1 MNSDTL
7 GVKLSA
13 TLEEIS
19 MRVARALARHPRCRN
34 VQFEVIQVPRT
45 GRGSNW
51 TVNLRSV
58 ESQAVWE
65 ASEIVAEIQDAYE
78 LVSRIRSS
86 PPLQHSPEPPTSR
99 CG

>member
-1 MNSDTL
+1 MDSDTL
-7 GVKLSA
+7 GVKISA
-13 TLEEIS
+13 SLEEIS

-34 VQFEVIQVPRT
+34 VQFDVIHVPPT

-51 TVNLRSV
+51 TVNLRAI

-78 LVSRIRSS
+78 LAAAA
-86 PPLQHSPEPPTSR
+86 
-99 CG
+99 